1 MAIKTTA
8 ATVRVRANDWL
19 PPVGG
24 RLGELVDEV
33 GDELGL
39 GVIRISLEGD
49 ADGKGVG
56 LELVEGVG
64 SGETDELGVTVGVGF
79 DVTEGD
85 GLGDTVGDW
94 LGDGGWLRVVD
105 GVAEGVEGEVTV
117 GDELGLIVGH
127 GSHPFPMGDCPPSP
141 KCSLYSET

>member
-1 MAIKTTA
+1 MAMKMA
-8 ATVRVRANDWL
+8 AAVAKETMASGL
-19 PPVGG
+19 PPVGD
-24 RLGELVDEV
+24 RICELVDEV
-33 GDELGL
+33 WDELGL
-39 GVIRISLEGD
+39 GVVRISLEGD
-49 ADGKGVG
+49 ADGKGVR
-56 LELVEGVG
+56 LELIEGVG

-79 DVTEGD
+79 DITEGD

-94 LGDGGWLRVVD
+94 LGDGGGLNIVD

-117 GDELGLIVGH
+117 GDGLRLIVGH